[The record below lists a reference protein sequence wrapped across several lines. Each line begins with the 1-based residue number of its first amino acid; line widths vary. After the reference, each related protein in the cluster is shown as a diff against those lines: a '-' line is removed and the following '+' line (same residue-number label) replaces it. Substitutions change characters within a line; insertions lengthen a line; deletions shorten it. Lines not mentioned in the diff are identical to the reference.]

1 MRMTTAREAIGDT
14 VAGPVLGLAALL
26 LGGCIFQ
33 DVREQQALMDA
44 TCVIEGTAASAAATD
59 RPIVV
64 ALLRPAGDSAPGREW
79 LVADHFVLEAAGPW
93 AFAAPPGEYRLAAFE
108 DSNRDLKYQPG
119 EPFLGVEAAAP
130 IRCTAGT
137 KTRGIALRIS
147 ASSAGAPASER
158 DVVSLQARDV
168 HGQMRRTLGQ
178 LTAAGELAQ
187 LADARFA
194 RDVAESGLWR
204 PFDFVAASYA
214 GIYMLEPDD
223 PRKTPVLFVH
233 GIQGTP
239 ASFETLAAN
248 LDRSRFQPWFYYYPS
263 GVHLDEIADHL
274 AQTVA
279 KVTRRHPH
287 DRLVVVAHSMGGLV
301 ARGFLLRHARS
312 AGAARVPLFVT
323 ISTPWD
329 GHKAAEIGVKR
340 APAVVR
346 VWEDMSPGSTYLRE
360 IFEQPLAAGTP
371 HHLLFTYRRDSRSF
385 GASDD
390 EAVTVASQLRSAA
403 QQGASRLYGFD
414 ATHVGVLREPEV
426 SALLNRLLAEA
437 R

>member
-1 MRMTTAREAIGDT
+1 MR
-14 VAGPVLGLAALL
+14 AALL
-26 LGGCIFQ
+26 LVALALAGCVFQ
-33 DVREQQALMDA
+33 DVREQQARMDE
-44 TCVIEGTAASAAATD
+44 TCVITGTAASASGRE

-64 ALLRPAGDSAPGREW
+64 ALLRPAGEAAPGRKW
-79 LVADHFVLEAAGPW
+79 LIADHFVLEAAGRW

-119 EPFLGVEAAAP
+119 EPFLGVEGAP
-130 IRCTAGT
+130 PIHCKAGT
-137 KTRGIALRIS
+137 RALDIALAIP
-147 ASSAGAPASER
+147 AGAAGAPGVEV

-178 LTAAGELAQ
+178 LTAAGELAK

-214 GIYMLEPDD
+214 GIYLLEKDD
-223 PRKTPVLFVH
+223 PGKTPVLFVH

-239 ASFETLAAN
+239 ASFETLAAG
-248 LDRSRFQPWFYYYPS
+248 LDHSRFQPWFYYYPS
-263 GVHLDEIADHL
+263 GVHLEEIADHL

-287 DRLVVVAHSMGGLV
+287 ERIVVVAHSMGGLV
-301 ARGFLLRHARS
+301 ARGFLLRHAQN
-312 AGAARVPLFVT
+312 AGAARVPLFIS

-346 VWEDMSPGSTYLRE
+346 VWEDMAPGSAYLRE
-360 IFEQPLAAGTP
+360 IFERPLAAGTN
-371 HHLLFTYRRDSRSF
+371 HHLIFTYRRDSSSF
-385 GASDD
+385 GESNDG
-390 EAVTVASQLRSAA
+390 AVTVASQLRPAA
-403 QQGASRLYGFD
+403 QAGATRVYGFD
-414 ATHVGVLREPEV
+414 DTHVGVLRNAEV
-426 SALLNRLLAEA
+426 SALVNRLLDGA